1 METTLGRYLIAL
13 VVTLLPAPALAQIGG
28 AYVAPQQADR
38 FIDDDMQRQIE
49 TVDERTAA
57 GTQSDPNS
65 GERLV
70 CRRATHRTES
80 RMSRAPR
87 ICLTA
92 REWRRR
98 Q

>member
-1 METTLGRYLIAL
+1 MPAGSIGRYEDDRMQDQLQL
-13 VVTLLPAPALAQIGG
+13 VREREAAIGG
-28 AYVAPQQADR
+28 GSQTGGVNA
-38 FIDDDMQRQIE
+38 
-49 TVDERTAA
+49 
-57 GTQSDPNS
+57 N
-65 GERLV
+65 GERLI
-70 CRRATHRTES
+70 CRRGTHGTES